1 MINDRAW
8 TIVACSAKEKEGMIF
23 ENIRSTLL
31 ALIHSICK
39 ILMNILSLTLAFIG
53 LQEGLNWLVQNV
65 DV

>member
-8 TIVACSAKEKEGMIF
+8 TIVACSAKEKEGMILNILEVLSLLLFIVF
-23 ENIRSTLL
+23 EKT
-31 ALIHSICK
+31 
-39 ILMNILSLTLAFIG
+39 LMNILSLTLAFIG

>member
-8 TIVACSAKEKEGMIF
+8 TIVACSAKEKEGMILNILEVLSLLLFIVF
-23 ENIRSTLL
+23 EKT
-31 ALIHSICK
+31 
-39 ILMNILSLTLAFIG
+39 LMNILSLTLPFIG